1 MSCSFYYQFRFF
13 FQLNYTNNF
22 VLVGDVLLGNKDSIS
37 SPLPDSRVELPETGS
52 FPASS
57 ICSPSNT
64 FRSPSQTEKEE
75 NQGKASASTFRSLS
89 QTEKED
95 NQGKASANQNHAESV
110 LKNSGTHNTLSA
122 AQVQKRDTVSK
133 DERSSSPEINV
144 VVDLSK
150 KDTADL
156 DTDVSKRQSALV
168 ITTNN
173 ASIVSLVVV
182 YNSNRLI
189 VIQNSEWYYIYC
201 LYFVIEFLPE
211 FARGFI
217 ESFIM

>member
-1 MSCSFYYQFRFF
+1 MI
-13 FQLNYTNNF
+13 NF
-22 VLVGDVLLGNKDSIS
+22 VLVGDILLGNKNSIS

-75 NQGKASASTFRSLS
+75 NRGNASANTFKSLS
-89 QTEKED
+89 QTEKEE
-95 NQGKASANQNHAESV
+95 NQGKGSANQNSAESD
-110 LKNSGTHNTLSA
+110 LKISGTHNTLST

-133 DERSSSPEINV
+133 DERSSTPEIDV

-156 DTDVSKRQSALV
+156 DTNVSKRQSALV

-173 ASIVSLVVV
+173 APIVSLLVV
-182 YNSNRLI
+182 YNPSR
-189 VIQNSEWYYIYC
+189 
-201 LYFVIEFLPE
+201 
-211 FARGFI
+211 
-217 ESFIM
+217 